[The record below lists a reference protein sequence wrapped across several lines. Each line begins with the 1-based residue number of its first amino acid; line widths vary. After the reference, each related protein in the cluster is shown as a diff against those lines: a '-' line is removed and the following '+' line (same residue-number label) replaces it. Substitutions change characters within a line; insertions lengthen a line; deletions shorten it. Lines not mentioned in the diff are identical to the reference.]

1 MKAYVILRK
10 GFEYDDN
17 IYSEYDGG
25 GGTPDTIVFSKEDA
39 IKKVEEL
46 NIQEFKDENIA
57 NYSYDIEDVLNV
69 ELGEYEEF
77 NKALVEKYGPI
88 IKKDI
93 WTSNENVLHPMAT
106 KEEAKQYENMIN
118 LSFFEFKETNMDM
131 QSFREQR
138 INETLK

>member
-25 GGTPDTIVFSKEDA
+25 GGSPAMVVFSKEDA
-39 IKKVEEL
+39 IRKIEEL

-69 ELGEYEEF
+69 ELREYEDL
-77 NKALVEKYGPI
+77 NKALVEKYGVI
-88 IKKDI
+88 VKKDI
-93 WTSNENVLHPMAT
+93 WTSNENVLHPKAT
-106 KEEAKQYENMIN
+106 KEEAIEYSNMIN

>member
-17 IYSEYDGG
+17 IYSEYEGG

-46 NIQEFKDENIA
+46 NTIEFKSENIA
-57 NYSYDIEDVLNV
+57 SYSYDIEDVLNV
-69 ELGEYEEF
+69 ERHEYDEF
-77 NKALVEKYGPI
+77 NEKLVEKYGAI
-88 IKKDI
+88 EKKDV
-93 WTSNENVLHPMAT
+93 WTSYENVLHPKAN
-106 KEEAKQYENMIN
+106 KEEAHQYDNMVN
-118 LSFFEFKETNMDM
+118 LTFFEFKETNMDM
-131 QSFREQR
+131 QSFRDQR

>member
-17 IYSEYDGG
+17 IYHEYEGG
-25 GGTPDTIVFSKEDA
+25 GGSPDMIVFSKEDA
-39 IKKVEEL
+39 IRKVEEM
-46 NIQEFKDENIA
+46 NIEEFKTESITH
-57 NYSYDIEDVLNV
+57 YSYDIEDVLNV
-69 ELGEYEEF
+69 ERHEYDEF
-77 NKALVEKYGPI
+77 NEKLVEKYGAI
-88 IKKDI
+88 EKKDH
-93 WTSNENVLHPMAT
+93 WTSYENVLHPKAN
-106 KEEAKQYENMIN
+106 KEEAQQYDKMVN

>member
-17 IYSEYDGG
+17 IYNSYDGG

-46 NIQEFKDENIA
+46 NIEEFKTESIT

-69 ELGEYEEF
+69 DYETYDNF
-77 NKALVEKYGPI
+77 NKKLVEKYGPI
-88 IKKDI
+88 PRKDI
-93 WTSNENVLHPMAT
+93 WSSNENVLHPNAND
-106 KEEAKQYENMIN
+106 EEAKEYAK
-118 LSFFEFKETNMDM
+118 LVDLTFFEYVETNMDM

>member
-17 IYSEYDGG
+17 IYSSYEGG

-39 IKKVEEL
+39 IKKVEEM
-46 NIQEFKDENIA
+46 NIEEFKNESIH
-57 NYSYDIEDVLNV
+57 NYSYDIEDCLNV
-69 ELGEYEEF
+69 DRQQYDDF
-77 NKALVEKYGPI
+77 NKALVEKYGAI
-88 IKKDI
+88 EKKDV
-93 WTSNENVLHPMAT
+93 WSSTENVLHPKAT
-106 KEEAKQYENMIN
+106 KEEALEYDRMVN
-118 LSFFEFKETNMDM
+118 LTFFEYVETNLDM

>member
-17 IYSEYDGG
+17 IYSSYDGG

-39 IKKVEEL
+39 IRKVEEM
-46 NIQEFKDENIA
+46 NIEEFKTESII

-69 ELGEYEEF
+69 DQNEYYEF
-77 NKALVEKYGPI
+77 NEKLVEKYGVI
-88 IKKDI
+88 EKKDV
-93 WTSNENVLHPMAT
+93 WTSNENVLHPKAT
-106 KEEAKQYENMIN
+106 IEEAKEYARLVN

>member
-17 IYSEYDGG
+17 IYSGYDGG

-39 IKKVEEL
+39 IRKVEEM
-46 NIQEFKDENIA
+46 NIEEFKTESIT

-69 ELGEYEEF
+69 DQDEYYDF
-77 NKALVEKYGPI
+77 NQKLVEKYGAI
-88 IKKDI
+88 EKKDV
-93 WTSNENVLHPMAT
+93 WTSNENVLHPKAN
-106 KEEAKQYENMIN
+106 KEEAIQYDKMVN